1 MYNNFVIFQKYE
13 NISIIKS
20 AFLKKNKKY
29 IKYFI
34 YFSLCCNADINV
46 AEKEVIDN
54 INVFLKNYKY
64 LKKRDIIDYIF
75 SILTN
80 NGTNVPSCLENIF
93 EEYDDIVPSRNF
105 YYVILKKLEIPD
117 KKIRKI
123 LNLTRSEYFKIKKTF
138 DINRYSLKSISS
150 EFIDYNKIDFSV
162 LQHVSI
168 LNKRN
173 LFILIGA
180 IFGALLLLTPLIV
193 FIVLFII
200 SSFMK
205 APSYPNICAP
215 GILCYDVNYECI
227 ESNNVVF
234 SSKED
239 SGSVLYTYKSE
250 PEEYQLVC
258 EQEYGLIYLNF
269 DNLILDF
276 TMIDDTIS
284 ETTLINSKTNY
295 FINFDILIGDS
306 DERGELS
313 IYYNRSPAEIL
324 IIVKSQSYLDIAY
337 YVAPKN

>member
-75 SILTN
+75 SISTN
-80 NGTNVPSCLENIF
+80 NGANVPSCLENIF
-93 EEYDDIVPSRNF
+93 EKYDNIVPNRNL

-117 KKIRKI
+117 KKIRKF
-123 LNLTRSEYFKIKKTF
+123 LNLTRSEYFKIKKTY
-138 DINRYSLKSISS
+138 DINKYSLKSISS

-162 LQHVSI
+162 LQYVSI

-173 LFILIGA
+173 LFILIGV
-180 IFGALLLLTPLIV
+180 IFGALLLITPLIV

-200 SSFMK
+200 SSFMQ

-239 SGSVLYTYKSE
+239 SSSVLFTYKSE

-276 TMIDDTIS
+276 TMIDDTIP

-306 DERGELS
+306 NERGELS
-313 IYYNRSPAEIL
+313 IYYNGSPAEIL

-337 YVAPKN
+337 YVAPNN

>member
-1 MYNNFVIFQKYE
+1 MVKNFSIFQKYE

-34 YFSLCCNADINV
+34 YFSLCCNTDINV
-46 AEKEVIDN
+46 AKKEAIDN

-64 LKKRDIIDYIF
+64 LKKGDIIDYIF
-75 SILTN
+75 SISTN
-80 NGTNVPSCLENIF
+80 NGTNVPSCLGNIF

-138 DINRYSLKSISS
+138 DINRYSLKSIPS
-150 EFIDYNKIDFSV
+150 EFIDYNEIDFSV
-162 LQHVSI
+162 LQYVSI

-180 IFGALLLLTPLIV
+180 IFGVLLLLTPLIV

-215 GILCYDVNYECI
+215 GILCYDVNYGCI

-239 SGSVLYTYKSE
+239 SRSVLYTYKSE
-250 PEEYQLVC
+250 PQEYQLVC
-258 EQEYGLIYLNF
+258 EQEYGIIYLNF

-276 TMIDDTIS
+276 TMIDDAIPK
-284 ETTLINSKTNY
+284 TTLINSKTNY
-295 FINFDILIGDS
+295 FINFDILIGNS
-306 DERGELS
+306 NERAELS
-313 IYYNRSPAEIL
+313 IYYNGSPAEIL

>member
-1 MYNNFVIFQKYE
+1 MVKNFSIFQKYE
-13 NISIIKS
+13 NTSIIKS
-20 AFLKKNKKY
+20 DFLKRNKKY
-29 IKYFI
+29 INYFI

-46 AEKEVIDN
+46 AEKEAIDN

-75 SILTN
+75 SISTN
-80 NGTNVPSCLENIF
+80 NGTNVPSCLGNIF

-105 YYVILKKLEIPD
+105 YYVILKKLEITD
-117 KKIRKI
+117 KKLRKI
-123 LNLTRSEYFKIKKTF
+123 LNLTRSEYFKIKKIF
-138 DINRYSLKSISS
+138 DINRYSLKSIPS

-162 LQHVSI
+162 LQYVSI

-180 IFGALLLLTPLIV
+180 IFAALLLLTPLIV

-205 APSYPNICAP
+205 APSYPNICAS
-215 GILCYDVNYECI
+215 GILCYDVNYECV

-239 SGSVLYTYKSE
+239 SRSVLYTYKSE
-250 PEEYQLVC
+250 PQEYQLVC

-276 TMIDDTIS
+276 TMIDDATP

-295 FINFDILIGDS
+295 FINFDILIGNS
-306 DERGELS
+306 NERGELS
-313 IYYNRSPAEIL
+313 IYYNGSPAEIL